1 MKRLFILLSLLLLTG
16 CMNSNINNDN
26 VDIGPSIDDGNND
39 NNNTTGNDDIPSTG
53 NGNSDSSD
61 KGNNNSN
68 TGDLEA
74 PEEPPVVIEGKYTKA
89 LWWWNKSLDNSYF
102 EFAINNNINEIYYCD
117 SAFDDN
123 TKSFIKKC
131 KDNNIKVYLL
141 TGDYSWITNSTGLY
155 NLIERYQEFQN
166 VSDYK
171 FDGIH
176 LDIEPHQDPS
186 FSTNRL
192 DLITKLIN
200 LVYNLKQFDIE
211 FHYDIPF
218 WLDDLVTIDGTEK
231 KAHEWMIDYADKVVI
246 MSYRDTKDAILN
258 VASDEYIYAN
268 SVNKEIMIS
277 VETYSTEGDFV
288 SFYEEGKKELN
299 SVIDSLFCDKI
310 DGISGIAIHHIKSWY
325 DLKEE

>member
-39 NNNTTGNDDIPSTG
+39 NNDTTSNDDIPSTG
-53 NGNSDSSD
+53 NDNSGSTD

-68 TGDLEA
+68 TEDLES

-123 TKSFIKKC
+123 TTSFIKKC

-200 LVYNLKQFDIE
+200 LAYDLKQFDIE

-231 KAHEWMIDYADKVVI
+231 KAHEWMIDYADKVII

-310 DGISGIAIHHIKSWY
+310 DGISGIAIHHVKSWY